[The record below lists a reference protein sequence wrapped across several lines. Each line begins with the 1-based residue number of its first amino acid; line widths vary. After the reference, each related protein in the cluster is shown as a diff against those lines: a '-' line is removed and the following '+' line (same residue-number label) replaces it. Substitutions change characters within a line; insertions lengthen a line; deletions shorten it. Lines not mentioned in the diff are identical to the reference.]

1 MTPKPNDFDMAE
13 AERLANSPAGQQLLS
28 LLAAQGGSKLDAA
41 VVSAAAGDFA
51 QAQKTLSALL
61 SSPEAQAL
69 LRQLG
74 G

>member
-1 MTPKPNDFDMAE
+1 MAPNPNDFDMRD
-13 AERLANSPAGQQLLS
+13 AERLASSPAGQQLLA
-28 LLAAQGGSKLDAA
+28 LLSEQGGSKLDAA
-41 VVSAAAGDFA
+41 VASAAAGNYA
-51 QAQKTLSALL
+51 EAQKTLSALL